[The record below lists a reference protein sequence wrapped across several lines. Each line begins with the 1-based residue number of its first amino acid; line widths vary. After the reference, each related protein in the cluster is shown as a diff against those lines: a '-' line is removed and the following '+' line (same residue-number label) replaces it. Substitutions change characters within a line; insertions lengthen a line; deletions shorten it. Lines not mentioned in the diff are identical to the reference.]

1 MLPLVGGDFG
11 FLARGHLMLYLVVT
25 AIFLLWLAIPFALY
39 PLAMAWLA
47 SRKGRQAGHQA
58 PAQLTPAQLT
68 PAQLTSNEWRP
79 LVSVVVAAHNEL
91 AVIGARVR
99 NLLDQDWP
107 LDKLEILIASDA
119 STDGTDEAVLAIAS
133 PAVRLV
139 RSEPRAGKTTAVQKA
154 VAVAR
159 GDVLLFSDASTRWE
173 PQCIRQLV
181 QAIGDPGVGCVS
193 GRVLYERRGGGV
205 ASGFLLWQK
214 IAVSLRRAEGQ
225 SGGLISVSGCIHGLR
240 RELWK
245 NLPLDID
252 PDLVLPAIA
261 ASAGLNTLYV
271 ADAIAWE
278 LPRESVLVEFRA
290 RRRIA
295 ARAIH
300 SGVWATQL
308 ALRAG
313 SWAYLARLTAH
324 KWLRWTAWLASVG
337 LVAVAAL
344 GSDASLLLQWL
355 LYAQVGFYALA
366 AAGLVAAAAKARVGP
381 LAAPAYWLLANLAL
395 LLGTLDVLRK
405 DHAPVWQTT
414 EG

>member
-1 MLPLVGGDFG
+1 
-11 FLARGHLMLYLVVT
+11 MLYLIVT

-47 SRKGRQAGHQA
+47 SRKLPDTKLA
-58 PAQLTPAQLT
+58 P
-68 PAQLTSNEWRP
+68 TSDWRP
-79 LVSVVVAAHNEL
+79 LVSVVVAAHNEV
-91 AVIGARVR
+91 AVITARVR
-99 NLLDQDWP
+99 NLLEQDWP
-107 LDKLEILIASDA
+107 LDKLEIIIASDA
-119 STDGTDEAVLAIAS
+119 STDGTDEAVLAFAS

-154 VAVAR
+154 VATAR
-159 GDVLLFSDASTRWE
+159 GEVLLFSDASTRWE

-181 QAIGDPGVGCVS
+181 ATISDPQVGAVS

-214 IAVSLRRAEGQ
+214 IAVALRRAEGQ

-240 RELWK
+240 RDLWK

-261 ASAGLNTLYV
+261 AAAGLHTLYV
-271 ADAIAWE
+271 ADAVAWE
-278 LPRESVLVEFRA
+278 RPRESVLVEFRA

-313 SWAYLARLTAH
+313 ALAYVARLTAH
-324 KWLRWTAWLASVG
+324 KWLRWSAWLASLG
-337 LVAVAAL
+337 LLTATAL
-344 GSDASLLLQWL
+344 GASEFALLQWL
-355 LYAQVGFYALA
+355 WYGQLLFYALA
-366 AAGLVAAAAKARVGP
+366 IAGLAAAAAKVRIGP
-381 LAAPAYWLLANLAL
+381 LATPAYWLLANMAL
-395 LLGTLDVLRK
+395 LLGTLDVLRQ
-405 DHAPVWQTT
+405 DHAAVWQTT

>member
-1 MLPLVGGDFG
+1 
-11 FLARGHLMLYLVVT
+11 MLYLVLT
-25 AIFLLWLAIPFALY
+25 ALFLLWLAIPFAMY

-47 SRKGRQAGHQA
+47 KRKGRQSAHR
-58 PAQLTPAQLT
+58 P
-68 PAQLTSNEWRP
+68 NDEWRP
-79 LVSVVVAAHNEL
+79 LVSVIVAAHNEVG
-91 AVIGARVR
+91 VIAARVR
-99 NLLDQDWP
+99 NLLEQDWP
-107 LDKLEILIASDA
+107 LEQLEVIIASDA
-119 STDGTDEAVLAIAS
+119 STDGTDQAVAAIES

-159 GDVLLFSDASTRWE
+159 GEVLLFSDASTRWE
-173 PQCIRQLV
+173 PQCLRQLV
-181 QAIGDPGVGCVS
+181 RTIADPGVGCVS

-214 IAVSLRRAEGQ
+214 VAVGLRQAEGQ

-240 RELWK
+240 KELWK

-261 ASAGLNTLYV
+261 AAAGLTTLYV
-271 ADAIAWE
+271 ADAVAWE
-278 LPRESVLVEFRA
+278 LPRESVVVEFRA

-300 SGVWATQL
+300 SGLWATRL

-313 SWAYLARLTAH
+313 SLAYLGRLTAH

-337 LVAVAAL
+337 LMVATAL
-344 GSDASLLLQWL
+344 GSGDWVALQALWYGQLLFYGL
-355 LYAQVGFYALA
+355 AIVGLA
-366 AAGLVAAAAKARVGP
+366 AAVAKARIGP